1 MSATAALS
9 VIIPASNEAGYIGAC
24 LQAVL
29 GSEPAQEGPREVLV
43 IANGCR
49 DDTAARASTFADA
62 ASAAGWQLRVITLE
76 QGSKPAALN
85 TGDTAASGAVRVYL
99 DADVVLSRPLLAQIA
114 RALATDAPRYAT
126 GTARIAPPRSAVT
139 RAYAR
144 FWQRLP
150 FIHSGAPGFGLYAV
164 NAAGRARWGAF
175 PDIISDDTFV
185 RLSFSPAERVQ
196 LPATYDW
203 PMAEGLLA
211 LIRVRRRQDQ
221 GVAELALRYP
231 DLMGNEAKPAPDYAA
246 LMRADPLG
254 FAVYGFVALVVRL
267 TRGRNAGRF
276 MRGRQQ
282 TG

>member
-1 MSATAALS
+1 MTEAAALS
-9 VIIPASNEAGYIGAC
+9 VIVPASNESAYIGAC

-29 GSEPAQEGPREVLV
+29 GSEALPEGRREVLV
-43 IANGCR
+43 IANGCH
-49 DDTAARASTFADA
+49 DDTAARAAAFTDA

-85 TGDTAASGAVRVYL
+85 AGDGAASGAVRVYL
-99 DADVVLSRPLLAQIA
+99 DADVVVSRPLLAQIA
-114 RALATDAPRYAT
+114 RALDTDAPRYAT
-126 GTARIAPPRSAVT
+126 GTARIAPPRSKVT

-164 NAAGRARWGAF
+164 NASGRARWGAF
-175 PDIISDDTFV
+175 PDIISDDGFV
-185 RLSFSPAERVQ
+185 RVNFAPQERLQ
-196 LPATYDW
+196 LPAGYDW
-203 PMAEGLLA
+203 PMAEGLLR

-221 GVAELALRYP
+221 GMAELARLYP
-231 DLMGNEAKPAPDYAA
+231 ELIGNENKPAPDYAA
-246 LMRADPLG
+246 LLRADPLG

-267 TRGRNAGRF
+267 TKARNAGRF
-276 MRGRQQ
+276 ARGRQQ